1 MSAGGPIIFAFAVGL
16 IAFLA
21 AGYGIATFLEKL
33 AAPQYPD
40 TQDDPRAIDILR
52 RGQICPWPTEGECRG
67 AGETIR
73 RGGDRAGQ
81 RPSFT
86 HKIQHAIARHEKRP
100 TP

>member
-1 MSAGGPIIFAFAVGL
+1 MSGGEIIAIFAGI
-16 IAFLA
+16 IAALA
-21 AGYGIATFLEKL
+21 TGYLVATLLEKL
-33 AAPQYPD
+33 SQPVYPD
-40 TQDDPRAIDILR
+40 VQDDPRLVEARKL
-52 RGQICPWPTEGECRG
+52 CPWPTEGECRG

>member
-1 MSAGGPIIFAFAVGL
+1 VWGEIASAVAILAVSYP
-16 IAFLA
+16 A
-21 AGYGIATFLEKL
+21 AVRILRKPG
-33 AAPQYPD
+33 PD
-40 TQDDPRAIDILR
+40 TGNDDPRLIAAQKL
-52 RGQICPWPTEGECRG
+52 CPWPTEGECRG

>member
-1 MSAGGPIIFAFAVGL
+1 MLGGIAIITG
-16 IAFLA
+16 ILA
-21 AGYGIATFLEKL
+21 ALACGYLVATFLERFER
-33 AAPQYPD
+33 PPHWPD
-40 TQDDPRAIDILR
+40 TQDDPRLVEARKL
-52 RGQICPWPTEGECRG
+52 CPWPTEGECRG